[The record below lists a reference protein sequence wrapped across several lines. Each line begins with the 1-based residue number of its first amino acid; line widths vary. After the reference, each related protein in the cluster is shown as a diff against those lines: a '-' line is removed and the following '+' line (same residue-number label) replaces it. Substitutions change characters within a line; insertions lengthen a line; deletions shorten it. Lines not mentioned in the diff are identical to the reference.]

1 MEQITARLEER
12 ILDGIKCWHLTN
24 DQPFVIDVEVRTAS
38 GTKVISRLPI
48 GSVMLLVPGSED
60 DANIILHRA
69 KGQDLG
75 LRLV

>member
-1 MEQITARLEER
+1 MGIYPRMEER
-12 ILDGIKCWHLTN
+12 MIDGIKCWHVTN

-48 GSVMLLVPGSED
+48 GSVMLLVPSDTE
-60 DANIILHRA
+60 DANIIVHRA
-69 KGQDLG
+69 QGQDLG